1 LSEPSRGLKLPSVP
15 ILVLVAAL
23 LVDSLLSDVSSIV
36 NKALPEA
43 ARIVLFSS
51 IALIAIVSGSSAVL
65 HNVRKV
71 KAEVASNNKALLFIS
86 RIIPFIQYT
95 IIGLLI
101 LLTLQIIFTQQFL
114 NFFLVASLALSWS
127 TGVILMGM
135 MSFKLIQWYKA
146 KRNFLVLL
154 YAAASVMFCA
164 TLGLTIVP
172 QILITIQSAS
182 FYVNSHSTE
191 VKPFQANPE
200 VLSTLFA
207 IISIAN
213 WMVLPLWFIV
223 WAATALMLSHYSKKF
238 GRAKYWTMLSV
249 PLASVIIATISWIV
263 FLPSLSS
270 IFDQRVIFYTM
281 MAFGSILAFGLLLSF
296 AFMTISKGIEK
307 RMHAKINEYLGIS
320 ALGVAL
326 VFVSFFANP
335 SAGSYLPFGVLSAS
349 FFAFGAYLFFSGIYS
364 SAVSIASDSGLRES
378 IRKSAMQQS
387 KLFDSI
393 GTAHMEQ
400 EIQERVLKVAKE
412 QEDALR
418 EQTGIE
424 PSFSEEDMR
433 QYLIQVIEEV
443 KKSRNSTSNPTK

>member
-1 LSEPSRGLKLPSVP
+1 MVDKYRRGGGETSTKTTKELSEPSRGLKLSSVP
-15 ILVLVAAL
+15 IFVLVAAL

-36 NKALPEA
+36 NKGLPEE

-51 IALIAIVSGSSAVL
+51 IAVIAIVSGSSAVL
-65 HNVRKV
+65 HNVKKV

-95 IIGLLI
+95 IIALLI
-101 LLTLQIIFTQQFL
+101 LITLQIIFTLQFL

-135 MSFKLIQWYKA
+135 MSFKLIRWYKA
-146 KRNFLVLL
+146 KRNLLVLL

-223 WAATALMLSHYSKKF
+223 WAATAVMLSHYSKKF

-249 PLASVIIATISWIV
+249 PLASVIIATIS
-263 FLPSLSS
+263 
-270 IFDQRVIFYTM
+270 
-281 MAFGSILAFGLLLSF
+281 
-296 AFMTISKGIEK
+296 
-307 RMHAKINEYLGIS
+307 
-320 ALGVAL
+320 
-326 VFVSFFANP
+326 
-335 SAGSYLPFGVLSAS
+335 
-349 FFAFGAYLFFSGIYS
+349 
-364 SAVSIASDSGLRES
+364 
-378 IRKSAMQQS
+378 
-387 KLFDSI
+387 
-393 GTAHMEQ
+393 
-400 EIQERVLKVAKE
+400 
-412 QEDALR
+412 
-418 EQTGIE
+418 
-424 PSFSEEDMR
+424 
-433 QYLIQVIEEV
+433 
-443 KKSRNSTSNPTK
+443 